1 MVAREM
7 SLVLAV
13 VIGLCAMT
21 LPARDVADLKW
32 YACAPC
38 LASLLRMVS

>member
-1 MVAREM
+1 MVAGEM

-38 LASLLRMVS
+38 LASLLRMVD